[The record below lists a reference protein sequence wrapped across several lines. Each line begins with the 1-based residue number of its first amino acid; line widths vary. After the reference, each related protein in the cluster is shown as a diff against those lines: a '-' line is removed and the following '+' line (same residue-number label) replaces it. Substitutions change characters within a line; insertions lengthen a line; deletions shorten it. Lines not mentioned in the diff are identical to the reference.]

1 MIEPQPLL
9 TEFSKGGGCSCKIA
23 PRVLEEILNSSVQR
37 PSHSALLVGH
47 DTNDDAAVY
56 DLGNGTALIS
66 STDFFSPLV
75 NDAFTFGKIAAANAI
90 SDIYA
95 MGGKP
100 LVAIAILGWP
110 VEKLP
115 AAMAQQ
121 VIEGGRTICEQAGI
135 PLAGGHSI
143 DNPEPIFGLAVTGIV
158 PVENLKRNNTA
169 QVGDWL
175 LLTKPLGTGVL
186 ASAEKKGLLDSA
198 QQTVLFDALCSLN
211 QIGAA
216 LGAIKG
222 VHAMTDITGF
232 GLMGH
237 LVEMVRGSNTSAAI
251 YYDRLPVLPNVKKL
265 IGQRVFPDATTRNW
279 SAYQD
284 KIRFEKGVNV
294 MEAFSLLP
302 DPQTNGGLLISVAP
316 DSLEMVQAL
325 LKKEGYE
332 THIEPIGR
340 ILDPE
345 EKTLAIYPTA

>member
-1 MIEPQPLL
+1 MTTPLL

-23 PRVLEEILNSSVQR
+23 PRVLEEILHSTIAR
-37 PSHSALLVGH
+37 PQDAALLVGY

-56 DLGNGTALIS
+56 DLGNGMALIS

-110 VEKLP
+110 IDKLP
-115 AAMAQQ
+115 NAMAQQ
-121 VIEGGRTICEQAGI
+121 VIEGGRTICQQAGI

-143 DNPEPIFGLAVTGIV
+143 DNPEPLFGLAVTGIV
-158 PVENLKRNNTA
+158 PIENLKRNNTA

-186 ASAEKKGLLDSA
+186 ASADKKGLLDTEH
-198 QQTVLFDALCSLN
+198 QTVLFDALCSLN
-211 QIGAA
+211 QIGTE
-216 LGAIKG
+216 LGSIKG
-222 VHAMTDITGF
+222 VHAITDITGF
-232 GLMGH
+232 GIMGH
-237 LVEMVRGSNTSAAI
+237 LIEMIKGSHASAAI
-251 YYDRLPVLPNVKKL
+251 YYDQLPILPRVQEL
-265 IGQRVFPDATTRNW
+265 ITQRVFPDATTRNW

-294 MEAFSLLP
+294 MEAFTLLP

-316 DSLEMVQAL
+316 DALAAVQQL
-325 LKKEGYE
+325 LKDRGFEAH
-332 THIEPIGR
+332 TEPIGQVV
-340 ILDPE
+340 E
-345 EKTLAIYPTA
+345 ATEKTLIIYPGR

>member
-1 MIEPQPLL
+1 MTTPLL

-23 PRVLEEILNSSVQR
+23 PRVLEEILHSTVQR
-37 PSHSALLVGH
+37 PQQAALLVGH
-47 DTNDDAAVY
+47 ETNDDAAVY

-110 VEKLP
+110 IDKLP
-115 AAMAQQ
+115 NAMAQQ
-121 VIEGGRTICEQAGI
+121 VIEGGRTICQEAGI

-143 DNPEPIFGLAVTGIV
+143 DNPEPLFGLAVTGIV
-158 PVENLKRNNTA
+158 PIENLKRNNTA

-186 ASAEKKGLLDSA
+186 ASAEKKGLLDTKD
-198 QQTVLFDALCSLN
+198 QTVLLDALCSLN
-211 QIGAA
+211 QIGTE
-216 LGAIKG
+216 LGSIKG
-222 VHAMTDITGF
+222 VHAITDITGF
-232 GLMGH
+232 GIMGH
-237 LVEMVRGSNTSAAI
+237 LIEMVKGSHASAAI
-251 YYDRLPVLPNVKKL
+251 YYDQLPILPRVQEL
-265 IGQRVFPDATTRNW
+265 IVQRVFPDATTRNW

-284 KIRFEKGVNV
+284 KVRFEKGVNV
-294 MEAFSLLP
+294 MEAFTLLP

-316 DSLEMVQAL
+316 DALVEVQKL
-325 LKKEGYE
+325 LNARGYE
-332 THIEPIGR
+332 AHTEPIGQVV
-340 ILDPE
+340 E
-345 EKTLAIYPTA
+345 AVEKTLIIYPGR

>member
-1 MIEPQPLL
+1 MTTPLL

-23 PRVLEEILNSSVQR
+23 PRVLEEILHSTIQR
-37 PSHSALLVGH
+37 PTHAALLVGH
-47 DTNDDAAVY
+47 ESNDDAAVY
-56 DLGNGTALIS
+56 DLGNGMALIS

-100 LVAIAILGWP
+100 LIAIAILGWP
-110 VEKLP
+110 VEKLST
-115 AAMAQQ
+115 AMAQQ

-143 DNPEPIFGLAVTGIV
+143 DNPEPIFGLAVSGIV
-158 PVENLKRNNTA
+158 PIENLKKNNTA

-186 ASAEKKGLLDSA
+186 ASAEKKGLLDA
-198 QQTVLFDALCSLN
+198 TQQSMLFEALCSLN
-211 QIGAA
+211 QIGTA

-222 VHAMTDITGF
+222 VSAITDITGF

-237 LVEMVRGSNTSAAI
+237 LVEMVKGSNASAAI
-251 YYDRLPVLPNVKKL
+251 YYDRLPVLPNVKEL
-265 IGQRVFPDATTRNW
+265 IAQRVFPDATTSNW

-294 MEAFSLLP
+294 MEAFTLLP

-316 DSLEMVQAL
+316 DALETVQEL
-325 LKKEGYE
+325 FKEQGYGAQ
-332 THIEPIGR
+332 IEPIGK
-340 ILDPE
+340 IIDQE
-345 EKTLAIYPTA
+345 EKTLIVYPN

>member
-1 MIEPQPLL
+1 
-9 TEFSKGGGCSCKIA
+9 
-23 PRVLEEILNSSVQR
+23 
-37 PSHSALLVGH
+37 
-47 DTNDDAAVY
+47 
-56 DLGNGTALIS
+56 LGNGTALIS

-115 AAMAQQ
+115 TAMAQQ

-143 DNPEPIFGLAVTGIV
+143 DNPEPIFGLAVSGIV
-158 PVENLKRNNTA
+158 PIENLKKNNTA

-186 ASAEKKGLLDSA
+186 ASAEKKGLLDTA
-198 QQTVLFDALCSLN
+198 HQTILFDTLCSLN
-211 QIGAA
+211 QIGTA
-216 LGAIKG
+216 LGAIKS
-222 VHAMTDITGF
+222 VHAITDITGF

-237 LVEMVRGSNTSAAI
+237 LVEMVKGSNASAAI
-251 YYDRLPVLPNVKKL
+251 YYDRLPLLPNVKEL
-265 IGQRVFPDATTRNW
+265 ITQRVFPDATTRNW

-294 MEAFSLLP
+294 MEAFTLLP

-316 DSLEMVQAL
+316 DALETVQSLLTAH
-325 LKKEGYE
+325 GYGAH
-332 THIEPIGR
+332 TEPIGK
-340 ILDPE
+340 IIAQE
-345 EKTLAIYPTA
+345 EKTLIVYPN

>member
-1 MIEPQPLL
+1 MTPPLL

-23 PRVLEEILNSSVQR
+23 PKVLEEILHADIQR
-37 PSHSALLVGH
+37 PQHAALLVGH
-47 DTNDDAAVY
+47 ETNDDAAVY

-75 NDAFTFGKIAAANAI
+75 NDPFTFGKIAAANAI

-121 VIEGGRTICEQAGI
+121 VIEGGREICQQAGI

-143 DNPEPIFGLAVTGIV
+143 DNAEPIFGLAVSGIV
-158 PVENLKRNNTA
+158 PIENLKKNNTA
-169 QVGDWL
+169 QAGDWL

-186 ASAEKKGLLDSA
+186 ASAEKKGLLDPQGQS
-198 QQTVLFDALCSLN
+198 VLFDALCSLN
-211 QIGAA
+211 QIGTA

-222 VHAMTDITGF
+222 VRAMTDVTGF

-237 LVEMVRGSNTSAAI
+237 LVEMAQGSNTSATI
-251 YYDRLPVLPNVKKL
+251 FYERLPVLSNVKEL
-265 IGQRVFPDATTRNW
+265 ISQRVFPDATTRNW
-279 SAYQD
+279 SAYQN

-294 MEAFSLLP
+294 MEAFTLLP

-316 DSLEMVQAL
+316 DALETVQSLLTAH
-325 LKKEGYE
+325 GYGAH
-332 THIEPIGR
+332 TEPIGK
-340 ILDPE
+340 IIAPE
-345 EKTLAIYPTA
+345 EKTLIVYPN

>member
-1 MIEPQPLL
+1 
-9 TEFSKGGGCSCKIA
+9 
-23 PRVLEEILNSSVQR
+23 
-37 PSHSALLVGH
+37 VGH

-175 LLTKPLGTGVL
+175 LMTKPLGTGVL

-251 YYDRLPVLPNVKKL
+251 YYDRLPVLPNVKEL

-345 EKTLAIYPTA
+345 EKTLVIYPTA

>member
-1 MIEPQPLL
+1 
-9 TEFSKGGGCSCKIA
+9 
-23 PRVLEEILNSSVQR
+23 
-37 PSHSALLVGH
+37 VGH

-251 YYDRLPVLPNVKKL
+251 YYDRLPVLPNVKEL